1 MAALIKRGL
10 EEDGYAVDMV
20 HTGPDALWQATE
32 VPYDAVVLDRMLPG
46 QDGLEVCRRLRADGR
61 WMPVLMLTA
70 RDAVEDRVLGLD
82 AGADDYLTKPFSFAE
97 LSARLRALIR
107 RGSSERPN
115 DLTVGDL
122 RLDPA
127 THRAWRGDVEVELSA
142 KEFGLLTLF
151 LRHPDRVLT
160 RSQILDHVW
169 DFAYDGGSNIVD
181 QYVLYLRRKID
192 RPFEV
197 HQLETVRGVGYRLRT
212 EPVRDTAP

>member
-1 MAALIKRGL
+1 
-10 EEDGYAVDMV
+10 
-20 HTGPDALWQATE
+20 
-32 VPYDAVVLDRMLPG
+32 
-46 QDGLEVCRRLRADGR
+46 
-61 WMPVLMLTA
+61 
-70 RDAVEDRVLGLD
+70 
-82 AGADDYLTKPFSFAE
+82 
-97 LSARLRALIR
+97 
-107 RGSSERPN
+107 
-115 DLTVGDL
+115 VGDL

-212 EPVRDTAP
+212 VPVRDTAP